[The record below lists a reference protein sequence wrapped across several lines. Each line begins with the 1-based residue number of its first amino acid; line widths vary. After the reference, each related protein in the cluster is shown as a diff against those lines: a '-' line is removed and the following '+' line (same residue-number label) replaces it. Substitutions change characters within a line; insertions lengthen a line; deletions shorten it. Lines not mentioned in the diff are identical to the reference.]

1 MLSAWAPTKKSVMIR
16 SRLGAPANPTEASHM
31 SYGYAEVYFWSD
43 AGMDWATGD
52 TIEFR
57 LFNTD

>member
-1 MLSAWAPTKKSVMIR
+1 MGVSS
-16 SRLGAPANPTEASHM
+16 TEASHM